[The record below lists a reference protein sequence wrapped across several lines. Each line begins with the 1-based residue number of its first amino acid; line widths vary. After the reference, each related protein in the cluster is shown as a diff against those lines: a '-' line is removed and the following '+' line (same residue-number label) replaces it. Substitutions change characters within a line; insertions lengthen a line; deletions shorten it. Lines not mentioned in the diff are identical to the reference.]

1 MNEQELSSDML
12 FATEDQQAA
21 LNEVNTEPAAEYTK
35 YLIFIS
41 DDLKLGVD
49 TKYVDE
55 IITNNAIT
63 YLPKVPDYIRG
74 IINLR
79 GLITPIMDIRRRLGK
94 MPKEDCIIIVL
105 NMDGVYLGILVDSVD
120 QMVDIPNE
128 AILPVPA
135 QSSQLLVSGMCT
147 LPGTTETM
155 MTLACDQLMPEVY

>member
-1 MNEQELSSDML
+1 MNEQEMTSDML
-12 FATEDQQAA
+12 FATEDQQAE
-21 LNEVNTEPAAEYTK
+21 LNEVSVEPAAEYTK

-55 IITNNAIT
+55 IITNNSIT
-63 YLPKVPDYIRG
+63 YLPKMPDYIRG

-94 MPKEDCIIIVL
+94 MPKDDCIIIVL

-147 LPGTTETM
+147 LPGTTDTM

>member
-1 MNEQELSSDML
+1 MNEQELTSDML
-12 FATEDQQAA
+12 FATEDQQSDDTNA
-21 LNEVNTEPAAEYTK
+21 EPTADYTK
-35 YLIFIS
+35 YLIFIT

-55 IITNNAIT
+55 IITNNTIT

-94 MPKEDCIIIVL
+94 MPKDDCIIIVL
-105 NMDGVYLGILVDSVD
+105 NIDGVYLGILVDSVD

-147 LPGTTETM
+147 LPGNTGTM
-155 MTLACDQLMPEVY
+155 MTLACDQLMPEVF